1 MKQIVKIV
9 SISAFAVLALPVV
22 AAAQQKCP
30 EGRSASGDCVNPGLV
45 ASARQTSIVFAQ
57 PKISQTAFPIL
68 PADDPKFRLL
78 QQLTRDR
85 PIVGPAAAGTP

>member
-1 MKQIVKIV
+1 MKHMSK
-9 SISAFAVLALPVV
+9 AVLVSVLCAVACPSI

-30 EGRSASGDCVNPGLV
+30 EGRSANGTCVNPGLIT
-45 ASARQTSIVFAQ
+45 SARQTSIVFAQ

-68 PADDPKFRLL
+68 PAEDPKFRLL
-78 QQLTRDR
+78 QQFTRDR